1 MKRLK
6 HTGNG
11 YHGTLPEGGTVLA
24 RRGEVVEVSEAKAT
38 QLLADFP
45 GEWEET
51 AEDVGQ
57 TDLPLAEKAPEIVKP
72 AEEINEDADD
82 QCEELNEHLRR
93 GRGRKRK

>member
-24 RRGEVVEVSEAKAT
+24 CRGEVVEVSEEKAA

-51 AEDVGQ
+51 ADDVGK
-57 TDLPLAEKAPEIVKP
+57 TDMPLAEKAAEIVKP
-72 AEEINEDADD
+72 AEEVNEDADD
-82 QCEELNEHLRR
+82 EGEELNEHLRR